1 MTYVFLT
8 YFFWG
13 ICTHANCTSTCLHQ
27 HQALPSRPRLLL
39 FDARPDAVDRLL
51 AANTAATRRASSYW
65 EEHFN
70 KKKVRDSHCDCK
82 GWHRSEDF
90 LQHFLGFDQTSF
102 WFWGTPK
109 RGSNRQVLV
118 NEQYQRVATCC
129 NRKLG
134 DLLRRQLLGGFL
146 PFPCSSLPRWMI
158 PTTFQFFRVQTTN
171 RSETPLSREFC
182 MWLAQDSTLNQPR
195 LGGSGGRVWHDSSL
209 FTRWRGGETHR
220 AGHGLLFA
228 TRTETRRSLQW
239 RRYLAI
245 CAIDSCPSST
255 TFWQIIYMRP
265 EMPKPFSNLGKRQSK
280 EGGSNSIVF
289 CLFQLYSHS
298 PNIQYHPHGLLRSFK
313 WIDPIHNQGWGVFN
327 VRGNGFR
334 ITRGWQ

>member
-1 MTYVFLT
+1 MATYLWLM
-8 YFFWG
+8 FFWLIFFG
-13 ICTHANCTSTCLHQ
+13 AHAHTRIVHIVFQVSTLLHQ
-27 HQALPSRPRLLL
+27 RRPGAPFAPAPSFVRRSPWSGGPPTRGKHCRHDTAGFQLLGRTFQQEKSKGFTLRLQGMAPFRRLFATFFRVWPDKFLILRRPKEGIQ
-39 FDARPDAVDRLL
+39 
-51 AANTAATRRASSYW
+51 RAGFSQ
-65 EEHFN
+65 
-70 KKKVRDSHCDCK
+70 RAI
-82 GWHRSEDF
+82 SE
-90 LQHFLGFDQTSF
+90 S
-102 WFWGTPK
+102 
-109 RGSNRQVLV
+109 
-118 NEQYQRVATCC
+118 C

-182 MWLAQDSTLNQPR
+182 MWVAQDSTLNQPR

-280 EGGSNSIVF
+280 EGGSTFDCFLSVPAVF
-289 CLFQLYSHS
+289 PF
-298 PNIQYHPHGLLRSFK
+298 P
-313 WIDPIHNQGWGVFN
+313 
-327 VRGNGFR
+327 
-334 ITRGWQ
+334 